1 MCVSC
6 ISILCL
12 AHWLV
17 LPWTEL
23 GGTRIPAW
31 FTVLGRKGSPWWPS
45 GKATGH
51 PALWHCPLQA
61 RRNST
66 PSSGP
71 VCRAWGC
78 KHHTALEAGGTPTQV
93 ELETTGMLY
102 LSCVYVSFHP
112 AGKATVRW
120 LSRAVGCLG
129 IVAVWGRSAWE
140 ALGVQTPSPA
150 CSRPTNQAPW
160 GIPFLACGPAR
171 TAPQQSEDWATSY
184 GDTPRSVHAHVSCSC
199 KESTR
204 VSQTHQT
211 NTAYFYECLLK
222 LMFLG
227 TYFWKICAVEKQWIL
242 DLDSK
247 SMGNFL
253 SFLVWVVYFTE

>member
-6 ISILCL
+6 ISILGL

-17 LPWTEL
+17 QPWTEL
-23 GGTRIPAW
+23 GGTHIPAW
-31 FTVLGRKGSPWWPS
+31 FTVLGRKGSSWWPS

-51 PALWHCPLQA
+51 PPCDTAPSRPGA
-61 RRNST
+61 T
-66 PSSGP
+66 PHPRLGWCAGP
-71 VCRAWGC
+71 GAANTTPRSQ
-78 KHHTALEAGGTPTQV
+78 LGGPPTQV
-93 ELETTGMLY
+93 ELETTGTLY
-102 LSCVYVSFHP
+102 LSCVYMSFHP
-112 AGKATVRW
+112 GDKATVRW

-150 CSRPTNQAPW
+150 CSRPTHQAPW

-171 TAPQQSEDWATSY
+171 TAPQQSEDWATSC
-184 GDTPRSVHAHVSCSC
+184 GDTPRSVHTHVSCSC
-199 KESTR
+199 KGSTR